1 MKKFFV
7 LLFLIIIFFPSCSTT
22 EETVQDEVPVV
33 IAEPEVVDVAEP
45 EEAVV
50 SDVVLETAVTVPA
63 PEYEEPSPAVQE
75 TAVAAGEEAPIS
87 ARDLVEQISETILQ
101 PEAPKEIAEVFPDVE
116 PALPVQAELEAVED
130 VPVLPAATITTTTTV
145 EEVPVHDE
153 QPVSVPVKVADVL
166 EEDLDLNYVMV
177 IAVVISIVLLFT
189 IASIIRNRFFQPLAK
204 SISVVLALL
213 FASIPLLV
221 GVIITGWNTIYLL
234 FLLLLSCYFVFR
246 SKSGNINYR

>member
-7 LLFLIIIFFPSCSTT
+7 LLFLIIILFPSCSTT
-22 EETVQDEVPVV
+22 EETVQDETPVGIV
-33 IAEPEVVDVAEP
+33 EPEVADAAGFEEVVVPDVEP
-45 EEAVV
+45 EIPEPVYEP
-50 SDVVLETAVTVPA
+50 VL
-63 PEYEEPSPAVQE
+63 EEPSPAAQE
-75 TAVAAGEEAPIS
+75 PEVAVVEETPLS

-101 PEAPKEIAEVFPDVE
+101 PEVAKEMPEVFPEAE
-116 PALPVQAELEAVED
+116 PALPEQPEMDGSGDSSEAPAVPAVAES
-130 VPVLPAATITTTTTV
+130 VPVS
-145 EEVPVHDE
+145 DE
-153 QPVSVPVKVADVL
+153 QPVPVAMGVTDVL
-166 EEDLDLNYVMV
+166 EEDLDFNYMMV

-204 SISVVLALL
+204 SISAVLALL

-246 SKSGNINYR
+246 SKSGNMNYR

>member
-7 LLFLIIIFFPSCSTT
+7 LLFLIIILSTSCSTT

-50 SDVVLETAVTVPA
+50 SDVVLETAVTVPE

-116 PALPVQAELEAVED
+116 SALPVQAELEAVED
-130 VPVLPAATITTTTTV
+130 VPVLPAATTTTTV

-153 QPVSVPVKVADVL
+153 QPVSVPVKAADVL